1 MRLPIEDVEEI
12 VIDDDETE
20 RKFIIELEEEDI
32 YGNI

>member
-12 VIDDDETE
+12 VIDDEETKE
-20 RKFIIELEEEDI
+20 KFIIELEEEDI